1 MVKALDLWEQT
12 GLPEHA
18 SKEKF
23 LWALHLLKCH
33 NNERTSAAFCGGLD
47 KGAFCHWAWCFIGM
61 LSCLAPLVVSND
73 TAHSGQFSHTS
84 ESWIASCRM
93 THPTLFCTR
102 RNSGLL
108 VFDASLL
115 CPCGSV
121 PICQVSAMIHRSSKC
136 VEQWM
141 SWSRKKKAEADAGHL
156 AEHPACCMCP
166 GGHNPPDDQ
175 ERMRGTVCMQHE
187 CINDWM
193 KRAYFF
199 F

>member
-1 MVKALDLWEQT
+1 MVKAWDLWEQT

-61 LSCLAPLVVSND
+61 LSCLEPLVVSND

-102 RNSGLL
+102 TNSGFL

-115 CPCGSV
+115 CPFACAALCILWVSPHLPGVCNDPQIFQMCGTMDELEQKEKSRSGCWSLGRA
-121 PICQVSAMIHRSSKC
+121 PCLLHVS
-136 VEQWM
+136 W
-141 SWSRKKKAEADAGHL
+141 WS
-156 AEHPACCMCP
+156 
-166 GGHNPPDDQ
+166 
-175 ERMRGTVCMQHE
+175 QHS
-187 CINDWM
+187 
-193 KRAYFF
+193 
-199 F
+199 